1 MGSPERDAEAAAAV
15 VEDVLRMHG
24 EGLAGGSGGGGEVVV
39 LGRNIDMAWRKA
51 EVAGELFL
59 IFLLAC
65 LLSRD
70 IKIWSAKYY
79 VGLMML

>member
-1 MGSPERDAEAAAAV
+1 MASPEQEAVAAAAV

-24 EGLAGGSGGGGEVVV
+24 EGFAGVSGGGGEVVV

-59 IFLLAC
+59 ISLLAC
-65 LLSRD
+65 C
-70 IKIWSAKYY
+70 SA
-79 VGLMML
+79 GA

>member
-70 IKIWSAKYY
+70 LKIWSAKYY

>member
-1 MGSPERDAEAAAAV
+1 MASPEQEAVAA

-24 EGLAGGSGGGGEVVV
+24 DGFMVDAGGGGDVVA

-59 IFLLAC
+59 ILMLAC
-65 LLSRD
+65 CL
-70 IKIWSAKYY
+70 AET
-79 VGLMML
+79 